1 MKISELIT
9 KLQNAKKE
17 FDDINTKIG
26 SHGFNDKI
34 IELIRI
40 YEKENK

>member
-17 FDDINTKIG
+17 FGDINTKID
-26 SHGFNDKI
+26 SHGFTEDN
-34 IELIRI
+34 
-40 YEKENK
+40 